1 MLMVQ
6 VSSKQGCE
14 NLSLVF
20 EENRMVEITVS
31 LDLLAV
37 AILIGAAESL
47 VQF

>member
-6 VSSKQGCE
+6 VSSKQVCK

-20 EENRMVEITVS
+20 EENSMVEITVS

-37 AILIGAAESL
+37 AFLIGAAESL

>member
-20 EENRMVEITVS
+20 EENSMVEITVS
-31 LDLLAV
+31 LDLLPV